1 MTECR
6 TCNSMLKQHVASVI
20 FGSSRTGSFAI
31 STNPVLCLAD
41 RFKTDRPRNATLS
54 DSQFKLIPM
63 YLTLGVGVAPLSHPC
78 KQVLN
83 SRWAGPLCSQ
93 THYICSLGDGTQ
105 SQK

>member
-20 FGSSRTGSFAI
+20 FGSSRTGSFAS
-31 STNPVLCLAD
+31 STNPVLCLTD

-63 YLTLGVGVAPLSHPC
+63 YLTLSVGVAPLSDPP
-78 KQVLN
+78 
-83 SRWAGPLCSQ
+83 AGGRGLCAHRH
-93 THYICSLGDGTQ
+93 TICSLGDSTQ